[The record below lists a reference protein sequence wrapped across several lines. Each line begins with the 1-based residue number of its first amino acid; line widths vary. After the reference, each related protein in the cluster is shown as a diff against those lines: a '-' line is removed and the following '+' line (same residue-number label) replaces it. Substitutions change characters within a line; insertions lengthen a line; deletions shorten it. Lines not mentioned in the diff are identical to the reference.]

1 MSNLLKHILKVWPV
15 KGLNHIGV
23 QKMIKEVDFN
33 KMPAF
38 ALVKTR
44 IHAINPN
51 IELVKAGLDEGPYHY
66 LLQLQLT
73 NRTTLRLSKEL
84 LDDLTGTNTDHRD
97 AELDEKIRSAI
108 NRMK

>member
-1 MSNLLKHILKVWPV
+1 
-15 KGLNHIGV
+15 
-23 QKMIKEVDFN
+23 MIKEIDFN
-33 KMPAF
+33 EVPAF
-38 ALVKTR
+38 ELVKER

-51 IELVKAGLDEGPYHY
+51 IEFVKAGLDEGPYHY

-73 NRTTLRLSKEL
+73 SRTTLHTSKEL

-97 AELDEKIRSAI
+97 AELDEKIRSAL

>member
-1 MSNLLKHILKVWPV
+1 MV
-15 KGLNHIGV
+15 KEIDSYDV
-23 QKMIKEVDFN
+23 
-33 KMPAF
+33 PAF
-38 ALVKTR
+38 ALVKER

-51 IELVKAGLDEGPYHY
+51 VEFVKAGLDESPFHY

-108 NRMK
+108 NHMKLSTHN